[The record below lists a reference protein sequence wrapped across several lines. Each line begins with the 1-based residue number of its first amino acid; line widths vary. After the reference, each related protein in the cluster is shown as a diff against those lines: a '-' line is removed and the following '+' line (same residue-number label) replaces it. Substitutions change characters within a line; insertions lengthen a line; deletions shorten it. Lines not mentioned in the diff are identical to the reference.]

1 MIETPQRNLGMDL
14 VRVTEAAAMSAA
26 RWMGRNQKEYGDQ
39 AAVDAMR
46 LMLSTLEMDGIIV
59 IGEGEKDQAPMLFN
73 GERIGNGQG
82 PAVDVAVDP
91 VEGTNLLAK
100 GKPNAISV
108 IAVAPRGTMWN
119 PGPAFYM
126 EKIAVGPEARD
137 VVDLDAPVKDNLKN
151 VARALGK
158 DVGDLT
164 VFVLERSRHSHIIS
178 EIAAAGARVTLH
190 HDGDVAG
197 ALMAALP
204 QTGVD
209 LMINIGGTPEGVI
222 AACALKPLGGQLLGR
237 LSPQKPGEREA
248 VLAAGIDLKHILTL
262 DDLVKSDDVHFAA
275 TGITDPGQLLGG
287 VKYESGGA
295 RTYSVVIR
303 GLSGTIR
310 YIESIHRWE
319 KLMRISGI
327 DYA

>member
-1 MIETPQRNLGMDL
+1 MSEKPERNLGMDL
-14 VRVTEAAAMSAA
+14 VRVTEAAAMAAA
-26 RWMGRNQKEYGDQ
+26 RWMGRNQKEEGDQ
-39 AAVDAMR
+39 SAVDAMR
-46 LMLSTLEMDGIIV
+46 LMLSTLDMDGVIV
-59 IGEGEKDQAPMLFN
+59 IGEGEKDEAPMLYN

-82 PAVDVAVDP
+82 VAVDVAVDP

-137 VVDLDAPVKDNLKN
+137 VVDLDAPVIDNLKN

-158 DVGDLT
+158 DVSDLT
-164 VFVLERSRHSHIIS
+164 VFVLERPRHAQIIA
-178 EIAAAGARVTLH
+178 EIASAGARVTLH
-190 HDGDVAG
+190 QDGDVAG

-204 QTGVD
+204 YTGVD

-222 AACALKPLGGQLLGR
+222 AACAIKALGGQLLGR
-237 LSPQKPGEREA
+237 LAPQKPGEREA
-248 VLAAGIDLKHILTL
+248 VLAAGIDLNRTLTL
-262 DDLVKSDDVHFAA
+262 DDMVKSDDVHFAA
-275 TGITDPGQLLGG
+275 TGITAPGQLLGG
-287 VKYESGGA
+287 VVYEAGGA
-295 RTYSVVIR
+295 RTYSLVIR

-310 YIESIHRWE
+310 FIEGIHRWD

-327 DYA
+327 EYA

>member
-1 MIETPQRNLGMDL
+1 MSEKPQRNLGMDL

-26 RWMGRNQKEYGDQ
+26 RWMGRNRKEEGDQ

-46 LMLSTLEMDGIIV
+46 LMLSTLDMDGVIV
-59 IGEGEKDQAPMLFN
+59 IGEGEKDEAPMLYN

-82 PAVDVAVDP
+82 VAVDVAVDP

-137 VVDLDAPVKDNLKN
+137 VVDLDAPVEFNLKN

-158 DVGDLT
+158 DVSDLT
-164 VFVLERSRHSHIIS
+164 VFVLERPRHAKIIAD
-178 EIAAAGARVTLH
+178 IAAAGARVTLH
-190 HDGDVAG
+190 QDGDVAG

-204 QTGVD
+204 YTGVD

-222 AACALKPLGGQLLGR
+222 AACAIKPLGGQLLGR
-237 LSPQKPGEREA
+237 LSPQKPSEREA
-248 VLAAGIDLKHILTL
+248 VLAAGMDLHRILTV
-262 DDLVKSDDVHFAA
+262 DDMVKSDDVHFAA
-275 TGITDPGQLLGG
+275 TGITAPGQMLGG
-287 VKYESGGA
+287 VVYEPGGA
-295 RTYSVVIR
+295 RTYSLVIR

-310 YIESIHRWE
+310 FIESVHRWD

-327 DYA
+327 EYA

>member
-1 MIETPQRNLGMDL
+1 MIVTPQRNLGMDL
-14 VRVTEAAAMSAA
+14 VRVTESAAMSAA
-26 RWMGRNQKEYGDQ
+26 RWMGRNQKEHGDQ

-46 LMLSTLEMDGIIV
+46 LMLSSLDMDGVIV
-59 IGEGEKDQAPMLFN
+59 IGEGEKDKAPMLFN
-73 GERIGNGQG
+73 GEQIGNGQG
-82 PAVDVAVDP
+82 PVVDVAVDP

-108 IAVAPRGTMWN
+108 IAVSPRGTMWN

-137 VVDLDAPVKDNLKN
+137 VIDLDAPVKDNLKN

-158 DVGDLT
+158 DVEDLT
-164 VFVLERSRHSHIIS
+164 VFVLERERHSHIIA

-248 VLAAGIDLKHILTL
+248 ILAAGIDPSRILTL
-262 DDLVKSDDVHFAA
+262 DDLVTSDDVHFAA

-295 RTYSVVIR
+295 RTYSLVIR
-303 GLSGTIR
+303 GMSGTIR

-327 DYA
+327 DYV